1 MDKLDADFAV
11 CFPFQ
16 SGAYRV
22 PLRMYQGMFM
32 RPGWMDKIFQS
43 VHALCM
49 YVYFPSC
56 RVIITE
62 REKSI

>member
-1 MDKLDADFAV
+1 MDKLDADVAV

-32 RPGWMDKIFQS
+32 LPGWMDKISQS
-43 VHALCM
+43 VHVLCM
-49 YVYFPSC
+49 YTFRPA
-56 RVIITE
+56 E
-62 REKSI
+62 L